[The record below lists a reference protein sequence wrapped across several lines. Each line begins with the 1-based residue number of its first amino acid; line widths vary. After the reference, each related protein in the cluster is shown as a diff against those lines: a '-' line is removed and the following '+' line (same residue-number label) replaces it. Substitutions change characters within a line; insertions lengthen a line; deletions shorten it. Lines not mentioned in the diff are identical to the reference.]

1 MNRRKL
7 SLGLTAAVLLVGTAL
22 AGCSGGNG
30 GAATPSDAAEGGK
43 GAAGSGQTP
52 AATPAD
58 AGDASSGKTIK
69 LEIIEGGNNL
79 PSPDQDIIKQ
89 ELDKALNID
98 LNLTVYASGDD
109 YKNQLNVRMASG
121 NFPDLFAVDRQQL
134 IEFSKQG
141 LLLDLTPYMDKL
153 QQVQTFIGEDSLKKG
168 MVDGKVYAIS
178 KSPQIPY
185 NTYFIRKDWLDKLQ
199 LQVPTTIEELK
210 AVSVAFANDDPD
222 GNGKK
227 DTFGLTGG
235 KLNGAFAPV
244 FGAHG
249 VALPEQFY
257 VKDGKVVNSLYDP
270 AMKDALAFIKSMIDT
285 GSVDPELLANTALQH
300 QEKAIKGQAGI
311 IYIDWPNLTKEQFV
325 EQIATVNP
333 ETEWIQIAAPAGPGG
348 QYDGTWDIGA
358 TPGRYAV
365 PKALEKDP
373 EKLQRV
379 FDLLNY
385 ISDPEGGSMLV
396 QFGVEGTHY
405 TLDGDKVVMTDK
417 AGDVGYSWLYQF
429 TGRPEMEYLQ
439 AKFAKQAAFIEF
451 ANDQPR
457 IQALNGFID
466 LPEGFVAA
474 DANRYIE
481 EELAKFA
488 YGKRDLAE
496 YDDFLKT
503 LETTMNYKALLDS
516 AVQQLNALGYGS

>member
-1 MNRRKL
+1 MIRKKLYSL
-7 SLGLTAAVLLVGTAL
+7 SVAVVLLASVLLTA
-22 AGCSGGNG
+22 CSSGGAGAGSPANSAPAENSG
-30 GAATPSDAAEGGK
+30 GAAAPEGK
-43 GAAGSGQTP
+43 KEETSN
-52 AATPAD
+52 
-58 AGDASSGKTIK
+58 KKIK

-79 PSPDQDIIKQ
+79 PSPDKDIIKQ

-134 IEFSKQG
+134 VEFSKQG
-141 LLLDLTPYMDKL
+141 LLLDLTPYMDQL
-153 QQVQTFIGEDSLKKG
+153 QQVQTFIGEDSVKKG
-168 MVDGKVYAIS
+168 MVDGKLFAIS

-185 NTYFIRKDWLDKLQ
+185 NTFFIRKDWLDRLQ

-210 AVSVAFANDDPD
+210 AVSEAFTKNDPD

-235 KLNGAFAPV
+235 RFGAFSPI
-244 FGAHG
+244 FGAFG
-249 VALPEQFY
+249 VGDPGHFY
-257 VKDGKVVNSLYDP
+257 EKDGKVVNALYDP
-270 AMKDALAFIKSMIDT
+270 AMRDALAFIKTLIDG
-285 GSVDPELLANTALQH
+285 GSVDPELLANAGLQH

-311 IYIDWPNLTKEQFV
+311 IYIDWPNMTKEQFV
-325 EQIATVNP
+325 EQIKTVNP
-333 ETEWIQIAAPAGPGG
+333 NADWIQIEPPAGPAGANYG
-348 QYDGTWDIGA
+348 SWDIGA
-358 TPGRYAV
+358 TPGRYAI

-385 ISDPEGGSMLV
+385 ISDPNGGSMLV
-396 QFGVEGTHY
+396 QFGVEGVHY
-405 TLDGDKVVMTDK
+405 NLEGGKPVMTDK
-417 AGDVGYSWLYQF
+417 AGEVGYSWLYQF

-439 AKFAKQAAFIEF
+439 AKFAKQAEFIEF

-457 IQALNGFID
+457 IQSLNGFID
-466 LPEGFVAA
+466 TPEGFNGA
-474 DANRYIE
+474 DAYRFIE
-481 EELAKFA
+481 EELAKFI

-503 LETTMNYKALLDS
+503 LETTMNYQTYMDS
-516 AVQQLNALGYGS
+516 SVAQLNALGFGK

>member
-1 MNRRKL
+1 MNRKKL
-7 SLGLTAAVLLVGTAL
+7 SLILFAAVLSIGTL
-22 AGCSGGNG
+22 LSGCSGGNG
-30 GAATPSDAAEGGK
+30 GAVPEDSASNGGGSAAPEDNK
-43 GAAGSGQTP
+43 TEP
-52 AATPAD
+52 AEEKTD
-58 AGDASSGKTIK
+58 SGKTIK

-79 PSPDQDIIKQ
+79 PAPDQDIIKK
-89 ELDKALNID
+89 ELDKALNLD

-141 LLLDLTPYMDKL
+141 LLLDLTPYLDKL
-153 QQVQTFIGEDSLKKG
+153 QQVQQFIGEDSLKKG
-168 MVDGKVYAIS
+168 MVDGKLFAIS

-185 NTYFIRKDWLDKLQ
+185 NTYFVRKDWLDKLQ
-199 LQVPTTIEELK
+199 LPVPKTIEELK
-210 AVSVAFANDDPD
+210 AVSVAFTNDDPD

-249 VALPEQFY
+249 VGLPGQFFE
-257 VKDGKVVNSLYDP
+257 KDGKVVNALYDP
-270 AMKDALAFIKSMIDT
+270 GMKDALAFIKSMIDT

-333 ETEWIQIAAPAGPGG
+333 NAKWIQIEAPEGPGG
-348 QYDGTWDIGA
+348 RFDGSWDIGS
-358 TPGRYAV
+358 TPGRYAI

-405 TLDGDKVVMTDK
+405 TLDGGKVVMTDK
-417 AGDVGYSWLYQF
+417 AGEVGYSWLYQF

-439 AKFAKQAAFIEF
+439 AKFAKQAAYIEF
-451 ANDQPR
+451 SNNQPR

-466 LPEGFVAA
+466 LPEGFVASDA
-474 DANRYIE
+474 DRYIE

-488 YGKRDLAE
+488 YGKRDLGE

-503 LETTMNYKALLDS
+503 LETTMNYKTLVDS
-516 AVQQLNALGYGS
+516 AVQQLNALGYGK